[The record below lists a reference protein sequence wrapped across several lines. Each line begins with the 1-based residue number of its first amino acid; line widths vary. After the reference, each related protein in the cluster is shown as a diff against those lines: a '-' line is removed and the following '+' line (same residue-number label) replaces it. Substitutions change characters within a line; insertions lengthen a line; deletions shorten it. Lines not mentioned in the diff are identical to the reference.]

1 MAEQTEPKGA
11 MPPLRDDNFMPGG
24 RAALPAGTLSKTY
37 LAPQG
42 DEHRDPP
49 ANAPSPVNPVVTV
62 PPAVEGTVPP
72 AVEGIVP
79 PAVEGIV
86 PPNSSRRAP

>member
-1 MAEQTEPKGA
+1 MAEQSAAKGV
-11 MPPLRDDNFMPGG
+11 MPPPRQDNGMPGG

-49 ANAPSPVNPVVTV
+49 ADAPSPVNPVATV
-62 PPAVEGTVPP
+62 PHGVEGVVPP
-72 AVEGIVP
+72 P
-79 PAVEGIV
+79 M
-86 PPNSSRRAP
+86 RAEETP